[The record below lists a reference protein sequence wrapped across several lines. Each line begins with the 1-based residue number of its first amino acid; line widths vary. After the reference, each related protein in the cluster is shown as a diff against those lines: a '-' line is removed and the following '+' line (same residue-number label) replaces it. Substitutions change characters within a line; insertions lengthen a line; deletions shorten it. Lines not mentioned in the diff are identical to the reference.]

1 MSEQEFE
8 QLLQDQLAEVSFGCA
23 QALSRA
29 ADGLPAHQPSLRH
42 QRRMARLLRD
52 PLVYARR
59 HGLPPLRQAL
69 RTAAMILVTLG
80 LTGTVL
86 LSIPQVRAAVWNFIR
101 TVYET
106 HTEYRFTAPAPE
118 EPVRLPT
125 YHANWLPEG
134 YEETV
139 VRNTASEVLIQ
150 YQNEAS
156 NMIILRYSVTTKG
169 NAFSVD
175 NEHTSETTITFNGIT
190 YTSFFNEETGW
201 RSLTWFSEDRS
212 VFYQLDGFCTIEEL
226 VKIKENLS

>member
-1 MSEQEFE
+1 MSDAG
-8 QLLQDQLAEVSFGCA
+8 LDAIL
-23 QALSRA
+23 RA
-29 ADGLPAHQPSLRH
+29 AVAEAAQMQADALISSAEKLPDHSPSKRF
-42 QRRMARLLRD
+42 QRRMARLLND
-52 PLVYARR
+52 PLRYAR
-59 HGLPPLRQAL
+59 PARQRAL

-118 EPVRLPT
+118 EPVQLPT

-201 RSLTWFSEDRS
+201 RSLTWFSEDLS